1 MGVLSR
7 NPPASTTMVAH
18 DSNRNRLLASA
29 FRSGLASRWDSSTFL
44 VTVSRSMDKRSRCLQ
59 QWTNLF
65 IVRKP
70 PQNKEKDLQKSTML
84 SQVMPSWVNFTTTA
98 YQYST
103 IEKKIKQCFARVDL
117 LASFHSDM
125 VNQTKKRLKLS
136 EQRSLINLE
145 QDKGIE
151 NRKRAYLVYGS
162 M

>member
-1 MGVLSR
+1 
-7 NPPASTTMVAH
+7 
-18 DSNRNRLLASA
+18 
-29 FRSGLASRWDSSTFL
+29 
-44 VTVSRSMDKRSRCLQ
+44 
-59 QWTNLF
+59 
-65 IVRKP
+65 
-70 PQNKEKDLQKSTML
+70 
-84 SQVMPSWVNFTTTA
+84 MPSWVNFTTTA

-145 QDKGIE
+145 QDKGIQ